1 MLRADIYIVFLLG
14 TRIARLGAIVIL
26 NEKKKGKKNVD
37 SVNGFINI
45 YNKRYVI
52 CWIGCLVLAL
62 SDNNR

>member
-52 CWIGCLVLAL
+52 C
-62 SDNNR
+62 

>member
-1 MLRADIYIVFLLG
+1 MLCADIYIVFLLG

-52 CWIGCLVLAL
+52 C
-62 SDNNR
+62 